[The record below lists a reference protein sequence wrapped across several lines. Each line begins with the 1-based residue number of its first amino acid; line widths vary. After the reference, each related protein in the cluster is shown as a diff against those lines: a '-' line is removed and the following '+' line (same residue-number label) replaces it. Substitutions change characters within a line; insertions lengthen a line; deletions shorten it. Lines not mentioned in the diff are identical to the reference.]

1 MSAAQAPTRAEIGL
15 ELLDGLVTKAIVVI
29 MGVMVA
35 VVSAQV
41 ALRYGLNDSI
51 DWADEISRLCFV
63 WSIFLAIPLGIK
75 RGAHIGI
82 ELLTVHLPA
91 RVQGMLYR
99 AMVALSI
106 LLMALI
112 MAEAF
117 VLTLDQWDEP
127 MPTVN
132 ASVAWFMVPVCFG
145 AAHSVLHL
153 IRLAVRGAPVKR
165 SAVTE

>member
-1 MSAAQAPTRAEIGL
+1 MSAAQAPTRAEAGL
-15 ELLDGLVTKAIVVI
+15 EFLDGIVAKAIVII

-35 VVSAQV
+35 IVSAQV

-82 ELLTVHLPA
+82 ELLTMHLPA
-91 RVQGMLYR
+91 RVQGGLYR
-99 AMVALSI
+99 AMAVLSAV
-106 LLMALI
+106 LMGLI
-112 MAEAF
+112 AVEAF
-117 VLTLDQWDEP
+117 VLTRDQWDEL

-132 ASVAWFMVPVCFG
+132 ASAAWFMVPVWFG
-145 AAHSVLHL
+145 AGHSILHL
-153 IRLAVRGAPVKR
+153 LRLAVRGAPVKH
-165 SAVTE
+165 SAITE